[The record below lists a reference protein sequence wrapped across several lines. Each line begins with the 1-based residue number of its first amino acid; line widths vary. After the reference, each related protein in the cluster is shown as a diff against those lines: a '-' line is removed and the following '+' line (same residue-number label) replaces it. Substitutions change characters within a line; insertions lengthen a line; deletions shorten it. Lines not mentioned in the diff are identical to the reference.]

1 MFSDYKVILNTNI
14 TDKQAWS
21 EFVFNHPNGNFFQ
34 TPEFVDLIN
43 SVPNYKAKVISYL
56 EKNKIKGILVYTEQK
71 EGSGIKGYFTN
82 RCIVYG
88 GPLVLQN
95 EKENNEITGSLL
107 KQLKSQTGVIYVEF
121 RNLFNTSGLMNV
133 FESCNYSYQPHLN
146 YIVPIS
152 PDPEKTFLLL
162 NSSRRRQVRKSL
174 KSDAKI
180 INPSSIEEVQKFYQ
194 ILHLLYKQKVKKP
207 LPSWSLFKNFFLKQN
222 IGKYFLIRF
231 EGEIIGGIMCPIYK
245 NTIYEWYVAGIDGV
259 YKNIYPSVLATWAPM
274 EYAAKNG
281 LKNFDFIGA
290 GKPDTDYGVRKF
302 KSKFGGKEIEYGRY
316 LLINKPALYKVGR
329 FGLWLYK
336 MIT

>member
-1 MFSDYKVILNTNI
+1 MSKKVLS
-14 TDKQAWS
+14 KSFLKEWK
-21 EFVFNHPNGNFFQ
+21 EFVSNHPNGNFFQ
-34 TPEFVDLIN
+34 TPAFVDLIN
-43 SVPNYKAKVISYL
+43 SVPNYKADAIFQI

-71 EGSGIKGYFTN
+71 EGSWIKGYFTN

-88 GPLVLQN
+88 GPLLLN
-95 EKENNEITGSLL
+95 GEKGYEIAVPLL
-107 KQLKSQTGVIYVEF
+107 KKIKKQTVAIYIEF
-121 RNLFNTSGLMNV
+121 RNLFDTTGFINA
-133 FESCNYSYQPHLN
+133 FESCNYSFQSHLN

-174 KSDAKI
+174 KSGAEI
-180 INPSSIEEVQKFYQ
+180 IIPTSIEEVKDFYQ
-194 ILHLLYKQKVKKP
+194 ILVKLYKQKVKKP
-207 LPSWSLFKNFFLKQN
+207 LPPWLFFKNFHLKLN

-245 NTIYEWYVAGIDGV
+245 KTVYEWYIAGLDGI
-259 YKNIYPSVLATWAPM
+259 YRNIYPSVLATWAPM

-281 LKNFDFIGA
+281 LKYFDFMGA
-290 GKPDTDYGVRKF
+290 GKPDDDYGVRQF
-302 KSKFGGKEIEYGRY
+302 KSKFGGKEVEYGRY
-316 LLINKPALYKVGR
+316 LFINKPLLYKVGK